1 MRTII
6 SIILIVSTIQ
16 VFAQKENKYIREGNK
31 DYYAKN
37 YGNSEVSY
45 QKALEIN
52 PNSYEA
58 NFNLAD
64 AFFKQKKYDDAIK
77 QYSALL
83 KEQKDKA
90 KAAQL
95 HYNIGNAHFKKAEDF
110 LGKQKMQDAI
120 KELDN
125 SINAYKKSLIN
136 NPSDKKTKYNLTFAK
151 YLKKQLEEQQKQNQN
166 NQNKNNQNQ
175 NKNNQDKNGDNNQ
188 DKNKNNNQNQNQDKN
203 KQNEQDTDGD
213 GIPDKV
219 EKGNDEKKPRDTD
232 KDGQPDYKDIDSDND
247 GIPDEKEAGVD
258 PEHPKDTDKDGLP
271 DYRDTDS
278 DNDGTPD
285 AQDQDQ
291 QQQKNQISRED
302 ALRLLEAI
310 ANDEKNVQEKLKKKK
325 GKAVKVKSGKDW

>member
-6 SIILIVSTIQ
+6 SIILIISTIQ
-16 VFAQKENKYIREGNK
+16 IFAQKENKYIRKGNK

-45 QKALEIN
+45 QKALDIN

-64 AFFKQKKYDDAIK
+64 AFYKQKKYDDAIK

-83 KEQKDKA
+83 KEQKDKT
-90 KAAQL
+90 KSAQL
-95 HYNIGNAHFKKAEDF
+95 NFNIGNAHFKKAEEL
-110 LGKQKMQDAI
+110 LGKQNIQEAI

-125 SINAYKKSLIN
+125 SISSYKKSLMN
-136 NPSDKKTKYNLTFAK
+136 NPKDKEAKYNLTFAK

-166 NQNKNNQNQ
+166 NQNKNNQN
-175 NKNNQDKNGDNNQ
+175 KNNQDKNGDNNQ
-188 DKNKNNNQNQNQDKN
+188 DKNKNNKQDQNKDKN
-203 KQNEQDTDGD
+203 KQNEQDADGD

-219 EKGNDEKKPRDTD
+219 EKGNDNQKPRDTD
-232 KDGQPDYKDIDSDND
+232 KDGQPDYKDQDSDND

-285 AQDQDQ
+285 AQDPDQ

>member
-6 SIILIVSTIQ
+6 SIILIISTIQ
-16 VFAQKENKYIREGNK
+16 TFAQKENKYIREGNK
-31 DYYAKN
+31 DYYAEN

-45 QKALEIN
+45 QKALELN

-83 KEQKDKA
+83 KEQKDKT
-90 KAAQL
+90 KLAQL
-95 HYNIGNAHFKKAEDF
+95 NFNIGNAHFKKAEDF
-110 LGKQKMQDAI
+110 LSKQKMQEAI

-136 NPSDKKTKYNLTFAK
+136 NPKDKEAKYNLTFAK

-175 NKNNQDKNGDNNQ
+175 SKNNQDKNGDNNQ
-188 DKNKNNNQNQNQDKN
+188 DKNKNNNQDQNQDKN
-203 KQNEQDTDGD
+203 KQNEQDADGD

-232 KDGQPDYKDIDSDND
+232 KDGQPDYKDQDSDND

-285 AQDQDQ
+285 AQDPDQ

>member
-1 MRTII
+1 MKTLI
-6 SIILIVSTIQ
+6 SIILIFTVFPT
-16 VFAQKENKYIREGNK
+16 FAQKENRHIREGNK
-31 DYYAKN
+31 NYFSNN
-37 YGNSEVSY
+37 YGNSEVCY

-52 PNSYEA
+52 PSSYEA

-64 AFFKQKKYDDAIK
+64 AFYKQKKYDDAIK

-83 KEQKDKA
+83 KDQKDKT
-90 KAAQL
+90 KLAQL
-95 HYNIGNAHFKKAEDF
+95 NFNMGNAHFKKAEDF
-110 LGKQKMQDAI
+110 LSKQKNQEAI

-125 SINAYKKSLIN
+125 SINAYKKSIMN
-136 NPSDKKTKYNLTFAK
+136 NPNDKKAKYNLTFAK
-151 YLKKQLEEQQKQNQN
+151 YLKKQLEEQQKQNKN
-166 NQNKNNQNQ
+166 NQNQNQNQ

-188 DKNKNNNQNQNQDKN
+188 DQNKNNNQNQNQDKN
-203 KQNEQDTDGD
+203 KQNEQDTDND

-219 EKGNDEKKPRDTD
+219 EKGDNDKKPRDTD
-232 KDGQPDYKDIDSDND
+232 KDGQPDYKDLDSDND

-285 AQDQDQ
+285 AQDPDQ

-310 ANDEKNVQEKLKKKK
+310 ANDEKNIQEKLKKKK
-325 GKAVKVKSGKDW
+325 GKAGKVKSGKDW